1 MSSAIL
7 RGIIDIQSEEITRL
21 MTLVD
26 HLTVCLEQC
35 QNREK
40 AALQRCSEL
49 EIAVNQVSATKLRAD
64 GSVLG
69 STASVCK
76 DALDSM
82 IESSERCETLVL
94 LPCSLL
100 RCVLHSN
107 ILLLRPPAVFLE
119 VEELRKQIQEV
130 QYYNVFS
137 IDLMHVPTLPLR
149 VFLRFASC

>member
-35 QNREK
+35 QIREK

-49 EIAVNQVSATKLRAD
+49 EIAVNQVPATSLRAD
-64 GSVLG
+64 GFALG

-76 DALDSM
+76 DALDSVV
-82 IESSERCETLVL
+82 ESSERCETLVL
-94 LPCSLL
+94 VPCSLF
-100 RCVLHSN
+100 RCDLYSN
-107 ILLLRPPAVFLE
+107 SLLFRPPAVFLE

-130 QYYNVFS
+130 LKCLLDSLDACSYVAPFQ
-137 IDLMHVPTLPLR
+137 
-149 VFLRFASC
+149 